1 MKALLAFSCAVA
13 IAASGCRTPQMAPG
27 LEERVQ
33 LLAGVPPYI
42 VVDSCSLRRDTG
54 VPMFVGDL
62 RNSSRVANSN
72 LEWQVEFQDEL
83 GTQVAKSDTR
93 WIKITLAPGES
104 KQIQLLASNPTARQ
118 FRLQLRPR

>member
-72 LEWQVEFQDEL
+72 LEWQVEFQDAN
-83 GTQVAKSDTR
+83 GIQVATSDSR
-93 WIKITLAPGES
+93 WARVTLGPGES
-104 KQIQLLASNPTARQ
+104 KQFQLVASSPSVRQ
-118 FRLQLRPR
+118 FRLKLRPR